1 MHALPPLSFGS
12 PHRGLPLPE
21 RLRAHM
27 QALLGHDFTDVRL
40 HPGQPVAGVA
50 AFNHGSDIYLAAS
63 TFDPDNP
70 ATQHLL
76 AHELTHVV
84 QQRLGML
91 DAQPRGSAPQWL
103 DDPVLEAHAERIAAQ
118 AGLPACWPH
127 RAPAHDP
134 ARASYRWDVLQATL
148 HFREADGRL
157 REMTDAEQ
165 AWKEITQNVQGGFH
179 HFFVHLKREILPI
192 LKEWISAQGGTDRA
206 AWRIRREMGQ
216 QRHILVFGDHTNMA
230 RAVMGE
236 FLAREALDGTETRLA
251 RATVQS
257 RYIGAHLAALIEKL
271 RMKLAAPGA
280 APVLTALLT
289 DATPALAKLP
299 YQPLYKRPGASIPKV
314 LKAPDAYY
322 FEDRVVTLHDV
333 CDYLKKYA
341 AALVEV
347 PPEMSQGTWFRINDL
362 GKPEYV
368 RRPIAGTADFRYKT
382 ASPDE
387 GPYTLKENS
396 GYVMAA
402 RVQGMPIWAGPSFT
416 TGRMM
421 RMAQWAGASPQEHE
435 ALAWAIFAF
444 WNQCYPTST
453 TWVHRFHEVMDM
465 AANWGVPFEPFT
477 YPSTIPP
484 GHRS

>member
-1 MHALPPLSFGS
+1 MFTLPFLSCGC
-12 PHRGLPLPE
+12 PHRGMPLPE
-21 RLRAHM
+21 RLRARM
-27 QALLGHDFTDVRL
+27 QALLGHDFTNVRL
-40 HPGQPVAGVA
+40 HTGLPLAGAA
-50 AFNHGSDIYLAAS
+50 AFNHGSDIYLAAT
-63 TFDPDNP
+63 TFDPDDP
-70 ATQHLL
+70 ATQQLV

-84 QQRLGML
+84 QQRLGMVPTL
-91 DAQPRGSAPQWL
+91 PPGEALRWL
-103 DDPVLEAHAERIAAQ
+103 VDPVLEDEADRIAAQ
-118 AGLPACWPH
+118 AGPYSPAPINPAAPGEA
-127 RAPAHDP
+127 RAP
-134 ARASYRWDVLQATL
+134 YRWDVVQATL
-148 HFREADGRL
+148 HFRESDGRL

-165 AWKEITQNVQGGFH
+165 TWKEITQNVQGGFH

-192 LKEWISAQGGTDRA
+192 LKEWISAQGGTDPA

-257 RYIGAHLAALIEKL
+257 RYIGAHLAALLDKL
-271 RMKLAAPGA
+271 RMRFSAPGA
-280 APVLTALLT
+280 PASLAALLNDGTTAL
-289 DATPALAKLP
+289 ARLP
-299 YQPLYKRPGASIPKV
+299 YQPLYKKAGASIPKV

-333 CDYLKKYA
+333 CDYMKKHA
-341 AALVEV
+341 SALVEV
-347 PPEMSQGTWFRINDL
+347 PAEMSQGTWFRINDQ
-362 GKPEYV
+362 GKPEYS

-382 ASPDE
+382 ASPND

-421 RMAQWAGASPQEHE
+421 RMAQWAEASPQEFE

-444 WNQCYPTST
+444 WNQCYPTSS

-465 AANWGVPFEPFT
+465 AANWGVPFQPFS

-484 GHRS
+484 GHRG